1 MYLLGVFGGAL
12 WLIPLA
18 ALVGA
23 VISFYKANKY
33 WKSGSLTK
41 VDKRFGEVEY
51 IPSDKRVKFFSIAA
65 AKFGIAFAV
74 ILLIC
79 IIAMIADK

>member
-1 MYLLGVFGGAL
+1 MYLLSVFGGGL

-18 ALVGA
+18 ALVGT

-33 WKSGSLTK
+33 WKTGSLTK
-41 VDKRFGEVEY
+41 VDKGFGEVKY

-65 AKFGIAFAV
+65 AKIGIGFAV
-74 ILLIC
+74 IFIVC
-79 IIAMIADK
+79 IIAMLSDK